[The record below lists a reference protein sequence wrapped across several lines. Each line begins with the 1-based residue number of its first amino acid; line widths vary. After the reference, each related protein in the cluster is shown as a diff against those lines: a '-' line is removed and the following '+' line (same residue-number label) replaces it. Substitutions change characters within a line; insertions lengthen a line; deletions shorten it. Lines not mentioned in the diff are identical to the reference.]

1 MAHYKIKHNSHI
13 YQLKNLISPWIPQMS
28 TAHGSMENKT
38 ISHITT

>member
-13 YQLKNLISPWIPQMS
+13 YQLKSLIYPWIPQMY
-28 TAHGSMENKT
+28 TDHVSMENKT